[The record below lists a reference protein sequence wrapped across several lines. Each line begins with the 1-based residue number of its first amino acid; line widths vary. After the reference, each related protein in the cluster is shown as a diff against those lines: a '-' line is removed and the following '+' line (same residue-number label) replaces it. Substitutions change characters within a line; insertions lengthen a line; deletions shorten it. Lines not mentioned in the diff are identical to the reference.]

1 MDERQEQ
8 QAPPALPHNIE
19 AEAAL
24 LGAMMCDNRLID
36 QIADRLMPDHFFEPL
51 HQRIYSAIVRE
62 QALGRSVT
70 PVTLKPY
77 FDGDPAMKEVGGPAY
92 LAQLTGSGAA
102 IIGARD
108 FARQIEELALLRTL
122 ITTAE
127 TIAAKARDTS
137 EDVSPA
143 RLIAEA
149 EASIAAVSRGEVGLK
164 ELSAAECI
172 AAAQDAIDRQDPGI
186 TCGITAI
193 DRSMGPIR
201 KGNLA
206 IIAARPGMGKAQPLD
221 ALILTPAGYVEMG
234 DLVVGQELASID
246 GEPSFVA
253 GIFPQGEKQIFRV
266 TFSDGRAVECCGE
279 HLWKVCYREWSDDRI
294 LSTDDLAQMLQRQ
307 RYQGRL
313 WIDRISGEW
322 GDDWRRPIDPWL
334 LGLLIGDGN
343 LCSGAVRFSTA
354 DPEIIDRV
362 RSLMPDGLSVVHA
375 GNYDYRVTGGQRGGA
390 ENQIQRRLF
399 DLGLIGTRSDTKFI
413 PPEYLTAS
421 RAQRLSLL
429 QGLMDSDGWAEK
441 HGAIRFS
448 TASER
453 LAHDVCWLVRSLGGV
468 CSIRSRTPS
477 YSYKGEPKE
486 GRLSYTCRIRM
497 DHPEEAFT
505 LQRKVERCGRK
516 SNPLRLNIAG
526 IEPVRKAPAQCIA
539 VSHPSRL
546 YVTNDFAV
554 THNTATAVSYA
565 IGAAKRRLTDEAGQE
580 RQPGVLFISLEMTAE
595 ELGERMACD
604 LAFEYQHQLPYQAVV
619 DGRLSPELHRS
630 LAKAHS
636 EMRDLPIQVI
646 DASGLTIHR
655 IGTIVRRW
663 KRRFEARG
671 QRLDLVIVDYLQKV
685 AGSRGLNRF
694 EAITEISQGLKEIA
708 KLNEVGV
715 LALAQLSRKVEERPD
730 KRPQLSDLRE
740 SGQIEQDADIV
751 TFLLR
756 DEYYLAK
763 AEPAQHDEAKHDAWR
778 AALDLVA
785 GEIDFICAKRRKGRE
800 TTAKG
805 RFYGAYQAV
814 RDAR

>member
-1 MDERQEQ
+1 MDERQGQ
-8 QAPPALPHNIE
+8 QATAPLPHNIE

-206 IIAARPGMGKAQPLD
+206 IIAARPGMGK
-221 ALILTPAGYVEMG
+221 
-234 DLVVGQELASID
+234 
-246 GEPSFVA
+246 
-253 GIFPQGEKQIFRV
+253 
-266 TFSDGRAVECCGE
+266 
-279 HLWKVCYREWSDDRI
+279 
-294 LSTDDLAQMLQRQ
+294 
-307 RYQGRL
+307 
-313 WIDRISGEW
+313 
-322 GDDWRRPIDPWL
+322 
-334 LGLLIGDGN
+334 
-343 LCSGAVRFSTA
+343 
-354 DPEIIDRV
+354 
-362 RSLMPDGLSVVHA
+362 
-375 GNYDYRVTGGQRGGA
+375 
-390 ENQIQRRLF
+390 
-399 DLGLIGTRSDTKFI
+399 
-413 PPEYLTAS
+413 
-421 RAQRLSLL
+421 
-429 QGLMDSDGWAEK
+429 
-441 HGAIRFS
+441 
-448 TASER
+448 
-453 LAHDVCWLVRSLGGV
+453 
-468 CSIRSRTPS
+468 
-477 YSYKGEPKE
+477 
-486 GRLSYTCRIRM
+486 TC
-497 DHPEEAFT
+497 
-505 LQRKVERCGRK
+505 V
-516 SNPLRLNIAG
+516 
-526 IEPVRKAPAQCIA
+526 
-539 VSHPSRL
+539 
-546 YVTNDFAV
+546 
-554 THNTATAVSYA
+554 AVSYA
-565 IGAAKRRLTDEAGQE
+565 IGAAKRRLTDETGKE

-630 LAKAHS
+630 LAKAHF

-646 DASGLTIHR
+646 DASGLTVHR